1 MRFARGKHAL
11 ISKLRTTAPANILRL
26 CPTYLA
32 IGYQSPAS
40 SSGGDVF

>member
-11 ISKLRTTAPANILRL
+11 ISKLRTTALTNILRPF
-26 CPTYLA
+26 PTYLA

-40 SSGGDVF
+40 SSGGDAF